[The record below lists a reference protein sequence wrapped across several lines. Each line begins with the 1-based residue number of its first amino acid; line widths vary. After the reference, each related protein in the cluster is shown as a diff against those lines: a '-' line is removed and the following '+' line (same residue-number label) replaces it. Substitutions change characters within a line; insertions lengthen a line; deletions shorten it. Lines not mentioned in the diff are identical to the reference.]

1 VSSYNVAAAIAVVVG
16 LTCGTAY
23 REHRRPWLLLPM
35 AAMLMVNVL
44 TTPYLL
50 GRLAYSIGVIWLAL
64 IYLRSRTQGANAQ

>member
-1 VSSYNVAAAIAVVVG
+1 
-16 LTCGTAY
+16 
-23 REHRRPWLLLPM
+23 M